1 MLVGRRE
8 EELLRFVS
16 ADLTEVPA
24 GEQSRGVRAVQ
35 GDAAQMGLY
44 PFQVIL
50 YLRSQTGGAAAGI
63 PLSAHPYSHQASGT
77 VASPCLRTCRCGC
90 LRQGCSVGWALQ
102 ALAAV
107 YCSSLPADHFV
118 ESENHRMI

>member
-35 GDAAQMGLY
+35 GDAVQMGLY
-44 PFQVIL
+44 PFQGIL
-50 YLRSQTGGAAAGI
+50 YLLSQTGGADAGI
-63 PLSAHPYSHQASGT
+63 PLFSHPYNHQASGT
-77 VASPCLRTCRCGC
+77 VASPCLRTCR
-90 LRQGCSVGWALQ
+90 
-102 ALAAV
+102 
-107 YCSSLPADHFV
+107 
-118 ESENHRMI
+118 